1 MSLSLMSIM
10 RDDPDFGQ
18 RLAKKTEAI
27 KQDKQGILNAA
38 DQYSSRYQ
46 EEIIKGTELRAKLL
60 TEGAAQ
66 GKTEEEIMASFGR
79 FVPTVYTPIMNMLYF
94 MLRESE
100 PHDSRKYRQRDAI
113 NEVLIKTKQL
123 NHDSN
128 EPEISKDE
136 LLAMLDDK
144 LKEMHLESMAD
155 IARQEVN
162 ARFSAEEREKAKL
175 KTPEDMEAFLF
186 GHLTLDQ
193 FNTLKKLK
201 SLTYSS
207 NIQEATLAFQKGKEL
222 AIKYKVDWEK
232 IPSYYRGKDT
242 R

>member
-1 MSLSLMSIM
+1 M

-18 RLAKKTEAI
+18 RLAKKTEAV

-38 DQYSSRYQ
+38 DQYGAKYQ

-60 TEGAAQ
+60 TEGASQ
-66 GKTEEEIMASFGR
+66 GKTEEEIMASYGR

-100 PHDSRKYRQRDAI
+100 PQDSRKYRQRDAI

-123 NHDSN
+123 NHDEK
-128 EPEISKDE
+128 EPDISKEE
-136 LLAMLDDK
+136 LLAMLDEK
-144 LKEMHLESMAD
+144 LKEMHSESMAD
-155 IARQEVN
+155 IAREEVN
-162 ARFSAEEREKAKL
+162 ARFAAEEREKANL
-175 KTPEDMEAFLF
+175 KTPEDMETFLF

-201 SLTYSS
+201 SLTQSS
-207 NIQEATLAFQKGKEL
+207 NVGEATVAFKKGKEL
-222 AIKYKVDWEK
+222 AAKYKVDWDK
-232 IPSYYRGKDT
+232 IPCYYKKKD
-242 R
+242 